1 MNKKEKEKKEKEF
14 QKKLEKMIKDSDS
27 LNLNEVAVGEVIANE
42 QKINK

>member
-1 MNKKEKEKKEKEF
+1 MNEKEKEF

-27 LNLNEVAVGEVIANE
+27 LNLNEVAVGEVVANE